1 MGAGEECPSSLR
13 SLLAPWSWTS
23 LPRSDLCALF
33 LCGLG
38 QPDILGSEPISLPAE
53 EG

>member
-1 MGAGEECPSSLR
+1 MGAGEECPSGLW
-13 SLLAPWSWTS
+13 SLLASWSWTS
-23 LPRSDLCALF
+23 LPRSDVCALF
-33 LCGLG
+33 LCGLE